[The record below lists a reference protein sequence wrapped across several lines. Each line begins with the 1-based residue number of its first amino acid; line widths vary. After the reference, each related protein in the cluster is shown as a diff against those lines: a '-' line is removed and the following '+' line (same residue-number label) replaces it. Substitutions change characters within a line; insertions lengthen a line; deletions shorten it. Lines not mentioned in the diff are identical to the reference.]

1 MFGRSPNVELRD
13 KCIKLITKGEIA
25 LKKDQDM
32 FDYKYVVDCARA
44 GRILPNLLQYRINT
58 QSQFAKYDPVDILLG
73 SCQWSTLSKRDEGER
88 VSDIEDVEEHDVAR
102 ADREFKM
109 FKSARYSYSKKEQ
122 LEMLQFIFKRKAYK
136 LLKGNVIW
144 QRMEENYVCEGRRTW
159 QSMKEHF
166 RKQVMPKIQ
175 QFGITIRQIR
185 KLRECY
191 DGFDLDALH
200 SSDESTDAEDKIQ
213 QVKKRLGPVVVLENK
228 PGQSLENRPGPSS
241 ENKVVPSL
249 VSKTNGKLGQSMS
262 FDGGV
267 TSDQSFDNSEQ
278 PLIANKKSSIAVTH
292 PKQWLGKAKMRGK
305 SGSAI
310 EPIEVL
316 TFDSQ
321 DTPKEDTEVTDK
333 TAENLV
339 KSTEKKL
346 VKHGIDIGV
355 AATGLNKKIEED
367 PEALRDQS
375 QVPPHLRS
383 MRLTPLRSRKRKLL
397 SHQPTPSLHAI
408 LDNIDES
415 VDMFEDTP
423 PRGMKRLRNG
433 QESINQEEV
442 GGEVFLPGSSLEFG
456 LGLKQVSGG
465 SVLSLM
471 EVDGAVTST
480 QCKNMQ
486 NPTEVLQDGQ
496 GFDNEQEIVMSQSE
510 EIESVV
516 DQQETQVTE
525 TRNVSVKLDRRTV
538 ISWRKQICQQ
548 KDTESHA
555 DNSEDLRKQ
564 GIADKVGTTSSNVE
578 RVSTRSSP
586 QERDDKI
593 EEDIEPLHHSL
604 VNRNSR
610 EVENIFSQTINAEE
624 REIRSKKSTTN
635 SSKKDLAVKKSKV
648 IVLDGTL
655 SQKELIVIQ
664 SSEDSQK
671 SSINLLAVAA
681 APEVSDSQEINNLL
695 SLNTQDLQRLS
706 PTSEELLDPQSQPV
720 IDLPILN
727 NDTYT
732 LSQPHFQ
739 DCPIIDSLKVND
751 KEESI
756 QEGDKEES
764 IQKGDK
770 EESILEGDKERSIL
784 DGDKNGTRFNEEGQL
799 VEETL
804 KETEQEEI
812 ISFEEIYKVMEIHKE
827 TLHDEDKFFEE
838 DVGRRSFLKKCE
850 EIVQEERE
858 ENGEVNKEV
867 ENNAIEVLD

>member
-58 QSQFAKYDPVDILLG
+58 QSQFAEYDPVDILLG

-144 QRMEENYVCEGRRTW
+144 QRMEENDVCGGRRTW

-213 QVKKRLGPVVVLENK
+213 QQVKKRIGPVVVLENK

-278 PLIANKKSSIAVTH
+278 PLIANKKSIAVTH

-321 DTPKEDTEVTDK
+321 DTTKEDTEVTDK

-367 PEALRDQS
+367 PEELRDQS

-397 SHQPTPSLHAI
+397 SHQPTPRLNAI

-423 PRGMKRLRNG
+423 PRGMKRMRNG

-525 TRNVSVKLDRRTV
+525 TVSVKLDR
-538 ISWRKQICQQ
+538 
-548 KDTESHA
+548 
-555 DNSEDLRKQ
+555 
-564 GIADKVGTTSSNVE
+564 
-578 RVSTRSSP
+578 
-586 QERDDKI
+586 
-593 EEDIEPLHHSL
+593 
-604 VNRNSR
+604 
-610 EVENIFSQTINAEE
+610 
-624 REIRSKKSTTN
+624 
-635 SSKKDLAVKKSKV
+635 
-648 IVLDGTL
+648 
-655 SQKELIVIQ
+655 
-664 SSEDSQK
+664 
-671 SSINLLAVAA
+671 
-681 APEVSDSQEINNLL
+681 
-695 SLNTQDLQRLS
+695 
-706 PTSEELLDPQSQPV
+706 
-720 IDLPILN
+720 
-727 NDTYT
+727 
-732 LSQPHFQ
+732 
-739 DCPIIDSLKVND
+739 
-751 KEESI
+751 
-756 QEGDKEES
+756 
-764 IQKGDK
+764 
-770 EESILEGDKERSIL
+770 
-784 DGDKNGTRFNEEGQL
+784 
-799 VEETL
+799 
-804 KETEQEEI
+804 
-812 ISFEEIYKVMEIHKE
+812 
-827 TLHDEDKFFEE
+827 
-838 DVGRRSFLKKCE
+838 
-850 EIVQEERE
+850 
-858 ENGEVNKEV
+858 
-867 ENNAIEVLD
+867 

>member
-1 MFGRSPNVELRD
+1 MFGRTPNVELRD

-25 LKKDQDM
+25 LNKDQDM

-44 GRILPNLLQYRINT
+44 GRILPNLLQYRIST
-58 QSQFAKYDPVDILLG
+58 QSHFAEYDPVDILLG

-122 LEMLQFIFKRKAYK
+122 LEMLQFIFKRNAYK

-144 QRMEENYVCEGRRTW
+144 QRMEENDVCGGRRSW

-166 RKQVMPKIQ
+166 RKKVMPKIQ

-200 SSDESTDAEDKIQ
+200 SSDESTDAEDKIQQ

-278 PLIANKKSSIAVTH
+278 PLIATRKSSIAVTH
-292 PKQWLGKAKMRGK
+292 PKQWLGKAKMKEK

-321 DTPKEDTEVTDK
+321 DTTKEDTEVTDK
-333 TAENLV
+333 SENFKSAENLV

-367 PEALRDQS
+367 PEELLDES

-397 SHQPTPSLHAI
+397 SHQQTPRLHAI
-408 LDNIDES
+408 LDES
-415 VDMFEDTP
+415 VDMCEDTP

-433 QESINQEEV
+433 QESINQEQV

-480 QCKNMQ
+480 QCKHMQ

-496 GFDNEQEIVMSQSE
+496 GFVMSE

-516 DQQETQVTE
+516 DQEETQVTE
-525 TRNVSVKLDRRTV
+525 TRNVSVKLDRSPV
-538 ISWRKQICQQ
+538 ISWRKQISQQ
-548 KDTESHA
+548 NDSESHA
-555 DNSEDLRKQ
+555 DNIRDLEKQ
-564 GIADKVGTTSSNVE
+564 GIADEVGTTSSNVA

-586 QERDDKI
+586 QERDNKI
-593 EEDIEPLHHSL
+593 EEDIEPIADSL
-604 VNRNSR
+604 VYKNSR
-610 EVENIFSQTINAEE
+610 EVENIFSQSIDAEE
-624 REIRSKKSTTN
+624 RET
-635 SSKKDLAVKKSKV
+635 SSK
-648 IVLDGTL
+648 
-655 SQKELIVIQ
+655 
-664 SSEDSQK
+664 
-671 SSINLLAVAA
+671 
-681 APEVSDSQEINNLL
+681 
-695 SLNTQDLQRLS
+695 
-706 PTSEELLDPQSQPV
+706 
-720 IDLPILN
+720 
-727 NDTYT
+727 
-732 LSQPHFQ
+732 
-739 DCPIIDSLKVND
+739 
-751 KEESI
+751 
-756 QEGDKEES
+756 
-764 IQKGDK
+764 
-770 EESILEGDKERSIL
+770 
-784 DGDKNGTRFNEEGQL
+784 
-799 VEETL
+799 
-804 KETEQEEI
+804 
-812 ISFEEIYKVMEIHKE
+812 
-827 TLHDEDKFFEE
+827 
-838 DVGRRSFLKKCE
+838 
-850 EIVQEERE
+850 
-858 ENGEVNKEV
+858 
-867 ENNAIEVLD
+867 